1 MQLHLIVL
9 KILRTEGSILINWLK
24 NISME
29 NKNFLY
35 NLYYDWWKNI
45 DKFIF
50 SLILLLFFIGLFFSL
65 TSTSLLVSDK
75 LDTNDYSFFFKHLIF
90 ILLGIITIFFLSS
103 IKQEKLL
110 KFSSIIFIISLISLI
125 LVPVIGIEVKGS
137 KRWIDLYFLPRFQPI
152 ELVKP
157 FLIIFISLI
166 LSSEKYSNI
175 YLKYFF
181 TFLITLLVALLLAVQ
196 PDIGQ
201 TLLVFFSWS
210 ILIFTSGISI
220 VFLLILFL
228 LLIFVFSYLVFFVP
242 KFEYIKNRL
251 VSFFNSETGTQ
262 NFQSDKAIDS
272 ITSGGFFG
280 KGIGEGTLKNR
291 VPEAH
296 TDYIISVISEEFGVI
311 AIILILLLFLIFIY
325 SVFKKVYFENE
336 EKIKLIL
343 VGCIS
348 LILMQ
353 AMIHIGVNI
362 RLFPTTGMTL
372 PFISYGGSSIISIS
386 ILSGIILNLT
396 KRKIN

>member
-1 MQLHLIVL
+1 MQSKNLLHVL
-9 KILRTEGSILINWLK
+9 FYG
-24 NISME
+24 
-29 NKNFLY
+29 
-35 NLYYDWWKNI
+35 WWKNI

-50 SLILLLFFIGLFFSL
+50 SLIVLLFSIGLFFSL
-65 TSTSLLVSDK
+65 VSTSLIASDK
-75 LDTNDYSFFFKHLIF
+75 LNTNDYSFFFKHLIF
-90 ILLGIITIFFLSS
+90 IILGFITIFTLSS
-103 IKQEKLL
+103 IDQEKLF
-110 KFSSIIFIISLISLI
+110 KISYAIFLISLI
-125 LVPVIGIEVKGS
+125 LLFLVPIIGIEVKGS
-137 KRWIDLYFLPRFQPI
+137 KRWIDLFFLPRFQPI

-157 FLIIFISLI
+157 FLIIFISLV
-166 LSSEKYSNI
+166 LSSQKYSNI
-175 YLKYFF
+175 YFKYLFSF
-181 TFLITLLVALLLAVQ
+181 LTTFLVALLLATQ

-220 VFLLILFL
+220 IFLIILFL
-228 LLIFVFSYLVFFVP
+228 SLIFVLSYLVFFVP

-251 VSFFNSETGTQ
+251 ISFFDSETGTH

-325 SVFKKVYFENE
+325 SVFKKVLLENE
-336 EKIKLIL
+336 EKTKLIL
-343 VGCIS
+343 VGCAS

>member
-1 MQLHLIVL
+1 MDN
-9 KILRTEGSILINWLK
+9 ILS
-24 NISME
+24 
-29 NKNFLY
+29 FQ
-35 NLYYDWWKNI
+35 NLYYKWWKNL

-50 SLILLLFFIGLFFSL
+50 FLIILLFLIGLFFSL
-65 TSTSLLVSDK
+65 VSTSLIVSDK
-75 LDTNDYSFFFKHLIF
+75 LDTNDYLFFFKHLTFIFLGIFLIF
-90 ILLGIITIFFLSS
+90 IFSS
-103 IKQEKLL
+103 INQEKLF
-110 KFSSIIFIISLISLI
+110 KISLIIFSISLI
-125 LVPVIGIEVKGS
+125 FLFLVPVIGIEVKGS
-137 KRWIDLYFLPRFQPI
+137 KRWIDLQFLPRFQPI

-157 FLIIFISLI
+157 FLIIFISVI
-166 LSSEKYSNI
+166 LSSEKYRNV

-181 TFLITLLVALLLAVQ
+181 SFLIILLIVLFLVFQ

-201 TLLVFFSWS
+201 TLL
-210 ILIFTSGISI
+210 
-220 VFLLILFL
+220 ILFVWSV
-228 LLIFVFSYLVFFVP
+228 LIFVSGINISFLVIFFSLLSILFSYLIIFVS
-242 KFEYIKNRL
+242 KFAYIKNRL
-251 VSFFNSETGTQ
+251 LSFFDKETGTH

-280 KGIGEGTLKNR
+280 KGIGEGDLKNR

-311 AIILILLLFLIFIY
+311 AIILILLLFLILIY
-325 SVFKKVYFENE
+325 SVFKKVYLESE
-336 EKIKLIL
+336 EKTKLIL

-353 AMIHIGVNI
+353 VMIHIGVNI